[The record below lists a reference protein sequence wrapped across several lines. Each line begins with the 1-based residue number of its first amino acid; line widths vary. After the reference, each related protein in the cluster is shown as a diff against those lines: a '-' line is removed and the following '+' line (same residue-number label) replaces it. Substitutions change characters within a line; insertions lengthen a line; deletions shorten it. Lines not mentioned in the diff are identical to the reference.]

1 MEVLAEPSPLT
12 EPYMQSAKGLE
23 EAVVVSSGR
32 DNDGDC
38 GRDSGRLQKN
48 MMKCHRIK
56 SSQIFWAKNCIT
68 WCRGFAWRQ

>member
-38 GRDSGRLQKN
+38 GLDSGRLQKN
-48 MMKCHRIK
+48 MMKCIPLD
-56 SSQIFWAKNCIT
+56 S
-68 WCRGFAWRQ
+68 